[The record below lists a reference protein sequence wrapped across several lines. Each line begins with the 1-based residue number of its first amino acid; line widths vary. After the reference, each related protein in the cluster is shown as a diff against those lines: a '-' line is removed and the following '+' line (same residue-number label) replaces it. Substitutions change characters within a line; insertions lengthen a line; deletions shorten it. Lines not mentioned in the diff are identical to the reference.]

1 MIDLKY
7 RPSMRGM
14 RIDFTEIATVVLAH
28 DNVLVPAW
36 IPDGRRQG
44 REWIARNP
52 KRADK
57 HCGSFCVNL
66 TTGKWADFAVAGA
79 KGGDLISLR
88 AYLDGVSQSEAA
100 RRVAMEVGYGA
111 L

>member
-1 MIDLKY
+1 M
-7 RPSMRGM
+7 
-14 RIDFTEIATVVLAH
+14 
-28 DNVLVPAW
+28 
-36 IPDGRRQG
+36 PDGKRQS

-52 KRADK
+52 KRADR
-57 HCGSFCVNL
+57 HFGSFCVNL
-66 TTGKWADFAVAGA
+66 ATGKWADFAVAGA

-88 AYLDGVSQSEAA
+88 AYLDDVSQLEAA